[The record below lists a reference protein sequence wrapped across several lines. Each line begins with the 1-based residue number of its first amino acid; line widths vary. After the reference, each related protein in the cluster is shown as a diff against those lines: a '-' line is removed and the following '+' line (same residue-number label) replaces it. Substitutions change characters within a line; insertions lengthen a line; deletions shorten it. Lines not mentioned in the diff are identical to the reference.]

1 MMDRDGFRIYKGSV
15 CNKERKEAI
24 IVVSSLQ
31 LSPEVC
37 KMESKRLRALK
48 SPYTINYYGIYQD
61 EPTIC
66 VFVMPHC

>member
-1 MMDRDGFRIYKGSV
+1 MMDRDGLRIYEGSV
-15 CNKERKEAI
+15 YNKERKEAI
-24 IVVSSLQ
+24 IVESKLQ

>member
-1 MMDRDGFRIYKGSV
+1 MMDRDGFRIYRGSV

-24 IVVSSLQ
+24 IVEKIMQ

-37 KMESKRLRALK
+37 KMESERLRALK
-48 SPYTINYYGIYQD
+48 SPYTLNYYGIYQD
-61 EPTIC
+61 DFKLC

>member
-24 IVVSSLQ
+24 IVESKLQ

-37 KMESKRLRALK
+37 KMEYERLKALK
-48 SPYTINYYGIYQD
+48 SPYTIN
-61 EPTIC
+61 
-66 VFVMPHC
+66 

>member
-1 MMDRDGFRIYKGSV
+1 MESK
-15 CNKERKEAI
+15 
-24 IVVSSLQ
+24 LQ

-37 KMESKRLRALK
+37 KMESKRLK

-66 VFVMPHC
+66 VFVMPHCDCVDWNGVYELWSTAETCGM

>member
-1 MMDRDGFRIYKGSV
+1 MMDRGGLRIYKGSV

-37 KMESKRLRALK
+37 KMESERLRALK
-48 SPYTINYYGIYQD
+48 SPYTLNYYGIYQD
-61 EPTIC
+61 ESKLC

>member
-1 MMDRDGFRIYKGSV
+1 MDRGGLRIYEGSV
-15 CNKERKEAI
+15 YNKERKEAI
-24 IVVSSLQ
+24 IVESKLQ

>member
-15 CNKERKEAI
+15 CSREWKRI
-24 IVVSSLQ
+24 IMVESDLQ

-37 KMESKRLRALK
+37 NMESERLRALK

>member
-37 KMESKRLRALK
+37 KMNLR
-48 SPYTINYYGIYQD
+48 G
-61 EPTIC
+61 
-66 VFVMPHC
+66 

>member
-15 CNKERKEAI
+15 CNQERKEAI
-24 IVVSSLQ
+24 VVVSSLQ

-37 KMESKRLRALK
+37 KMESERLRALK
-48 SPYTINYYGIYQD
+48 SPYTLNYYGIYQD
-61 EPTIC
+61 ESKLC

>member
-37 KMESKRLRALK
+37 KMESERLRALK
-48 SPYTINYYGIYQD
+48 SPYTINYYGIYKR
-61 EPTIC
+61 ESKLC
-66 VFVMPHC
+66 VFVMSHC

>member
-1 MMDRDGFRIYKGSV
+1 MDRGGLRIYEGSV
-15 CNKERKEAI
+15 YNKERKEAI
-24 IVVSSLQ
+24 IVESKLQ

-61 EPTIC
+61 EPKLC